1 MNLTPQ
7 ARTVLKHLVKEG
19 SITPMVAA
27 GIYKVRSLPR
37 RILDLKEQ
45 GIQVERVLCKDATG
59 QRYASYSMPT
69 KERIKLMPQFA

>member
-7 ARTVLKHLVKEG
+7 TRTVLKHLVKEG
-19 SITPMVAA
+19 PITPMIAA

-37 RILDLKEQ
+37 RICDLKDQ

-59 QRYASYSMPT
+59 QRYASYSLPLR
-69 KERIKLMPQFA
+69 ERVKYHHLFA

>member
-7 ARTVLKHLVKEG
+7 TRTVLKHLVKEG
-19 SITPMVAA
+19 PITPMIAA

-37 RILDLKEQ
+37 RICDLKDQ

-59 QRYASYSMPT
+59 QRYASYSMPVA
-69 KERIKLMPQFA
+69 ERRKFSHLFA